1 VTPSILY
8 AEVPGFYAEVE
19 RARDPELAGR
29 PVVVGGDPRKRG
41 LVQSASE
48 DARAEGVV
56 EGMPV
61 LDALLR
67 CPRARALHT
76 NMRRYREAA
85 TRLRACLRRAAAR
98 LEPAGLG
105 AAYLEPERRDEP
117 VAGVAAELRKRVAG
131 EVGLPLRVGIA
142 PTRVVARLAAE
153 EAGPAGVRE
162 VRPGEVAEFLA
173 PLRVE
178 RLPGVGPRTANRLA
192 ELGVA
197 TVGEL
202 VALGR
207 AALEAEFGN
216 HGLAILELARG
227 RGPAGVRAAS
237 HPRSLSLEST
247 LAQPELDLGVLRE
260 RLADLAGRLA
270 EALRLDSLD
279 AGRVAVK
286 LRFADQETTTRSCTL
301 PQPART
307 AAQLE
312 EVAQDL
318 LGRTQAGARP
328 VRLVGLSLS
337 ALARSR
343 RDERQL
349 PLFPEG

>member
-1 VTPSILY
+1 MSPSLLY

-41 LVQSASE
+41 LVQSATD
-48 DARAEGVV
+48 DALADGVV
-56 EGMPV
+56 VGMPV

-85 TRLRACLRRAAAR
+85 TRLRACLRRAAER

-105 AAYLEPERRDEP
+105 AAYLEPAPREEP
-117 VAGVAAELRKRVAG
+117 LLGVAAELRKRVAE

-142 PTRVVARLAAE
+142 PVRVLARLAAE
-153 EAGPAGVRE
+153 EAGPEGVRE

-173 PLRVE
+173 PLPVT
-178 RLPGVGPRTANRLA
+178 RLPGVGPRTATRLA
-192 ELGVA
+192 ELGV
-197 TVGEL
+197 TNVSEL

-207 AALEAEFGN
+207 AALEEEFGN
-216 HGLAILELARG
+216 HGLAILDLAHG
-227 RGPAGVRAAS
+227 RGPAGVRAAT

-260 RLADLAGRLA
+260 RLAELTVRLA
-270 EALRLDSLD
+270 EALRLDSLA

-286 LRFADQETTTRSCTL
+286 LRFADQETTTRSRTL
-301 PQPART
+301 PKPART

-312 EVAQDL
+312 QAAQDL
-318 LGRTQAGARP
+318 IGRTEAGTRP
-328 VRLVGLSLS
+328 VRLVGLSLAS
-337 ALARSR
+337 LVRSR
-343 RDERQL
+343 RDDRQL
-349 PLFPEG
+349 PLFPED